1 MFYQCPKC
9 KRVWQY
15 LIEKCPHCFLDLE
28 KMRAERVKVAAVSNV
43 VIPSIL
49 HPKVPYFVLLLE
61 DDKGNKWVQKS
72 VKEYKIGDDFE
83 TQKNLNKEAVAVWR
97 VKYDILEAI
106 EKVIELLGG
115 IKINSQTKILILPT
129 LISPKHPY
137 LGENT
142 SPQFLEAAIKELLE
156 KGTKAENIKVAGQS
170 FDEIPIGASVQKSQ
184 LLNVCQEQ
192 KITALDLSKSNF
204 VKKGN
209 FEISEE
215 IFSADL
221 VLNLPILK
229 IGKAAASENLFKFLR
244 KENYAGLKY
253 LSDEKEILKDLI
265 KELPKILTV
274 ADAQSVQR
282 ADQFT
287 AFLGLILASESS
299 LNLDRVFAEIS
310 MAKLPEIL
318 QDVKLEDIPVAGR
331 KVDELKYEVEKL

>member
-1 MFYQCPKC
+1 MFYQCQKC
-9 KRVWQY
+9 KRTWQY
-15 LIEKCPHCFLDLE
+15 PIEKCPHCFLDLE
-28 KMRAERVKVAAVSNV
+28 RIKAEKIKVAGVSKV
-43 VIPSIL
+43 AIPSIL

-72 VKEYKIGDDFE
+72 VKEYKIGEAIEDE
-83 TQKNLNKEAVAVWR
+83 KNLNKEAVAVWR

-115 IKINSQTKILILPT
+115 LEITSASKILILPT

-142 SPQFLEAAIKELLE
+142 SPQFLESIIRYLVE
-156 KGTKAENIKVAGQS
+156 KGGRTENIKVAGQS
-170 FDEIPIGASVQKSQ
+170 FDEIPIEASVQKSQ

-192 KITALDLSKSNF
+192 KITALDLSKENF

-215 IFSADL
+215 VFSADL

-229 IGKAAASENLFKFLR
+229 IGKPSASENLFKFLK
-244 KENYAGLKY
+244 KENYFGLKY
-253 LSDEKEILKDLI
+253 LSDEKEIFKELI
-265 KELPKILTV
+265 NELPKILTV

-282 ADQFT
+282 ADQFM
-287 AFLGLILASESS
+287 AFLGLILASGSP

-310 MAKLPEIL
+310 MSRLPEIL
-318 QDVKLEDIPVAGR
+318 QALKIENIPVVGR